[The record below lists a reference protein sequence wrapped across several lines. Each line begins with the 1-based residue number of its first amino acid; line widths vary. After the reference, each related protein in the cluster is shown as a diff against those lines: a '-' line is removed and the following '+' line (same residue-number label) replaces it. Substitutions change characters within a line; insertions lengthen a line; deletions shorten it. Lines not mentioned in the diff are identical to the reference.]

1 MYKERRVAAVV
12 PVFASGVE
20 DVSSKDGA
28 VMTAAL
34 TVICLETDRFETVV
48 VAVGIEEEC
57 KFGWLT
63 VK

>member
-12 PVFASGVE
+12 PVFASGGE

-34 TVICLETDRFETVV
+34 TVICLETDRFEIGRAHV
-48 VAVGIEEEC
+48 
-57 KFGWLT
+57 
-63 VK
+63 